1 MGSISRAVKKI
12 ARPKVLLPLAAI
24 ALGGPALAGAM
35 KGTAAGGA
43 LFGKGIASTLPA
55 SAAATGA
62 GGTLL
67 PIAKAAV
74 APTAGILGTGG
85 AFAPLSGTL
94 AKGIMFG
101 LKNPLT
107 AKGLATYGGLG
118 SAALAMRGKP
128 KTEAQ
133 KNLGVDPQAQ
143 YDLAREMNRM
153 MGGAYTDEQLNTI
166 TAPML
171 SRYGGEY
178 ETITNPFQRRRRPMF
193 PGLNYSGLTRFAKDG
208 GSIKPKKRKDAI
220 EEMANEI
227 EQREIILDALF
238 GGTTPGMNEDA
249 IADQMFD
256 MMRREELNPTGRA
269 MGGRIGLAN
278 GGDLKFAVESF
289 IRDFPEFEDLES
301 KELYK
306 EMEKRGYLSDRDEM
320 KDGGIMQMA
329 SAPDPMAER
338 SDMMENIAL
347 DKFGKSLDRLTDDE
361 IIQIEEMIDDMMPM
375 ANGGAVTGMTDMI
388 NQNIDEMQEA
398 LTQQM
403 QSGFTTQEAIVPV
416 NAQEQL
422 GAPPAPTLQA
432 QASPSNFAMAQ
443 RRMGQLNPQARRQMF
458 MNATPVTIGNR
469 QGNFGQLRSLMGY
482 ANGGSIPQTKSI
494 PAGMQLDGRGG
505 GFIPMGARERKDDV
519 PAMLAKNEFVMTA
532 DAVRGAGD
540 GNVNVGA
547 QRMYDLMNN
556 LESKV

>member
-1 MGSISRAVKKI
+1 MGSVKRLVKKI

-133 KNLGVDPQAQ
+133 KNLGVDAQAQ

-166 TAPML
+166 VGPML
-171 SRYGGEY
+171 SQYGGEY

-208 GSIKPKKRKDAI
+208 GSIKPKKRPKGIAEMLAAQEEIKQQMEQAAEDRKQKI
-220 EEMANEI
+220 EQMKEDRDNLISEGRQNIYDSYVDRYEMIQENPLYGPALPPMMTFEEFFTSPGANE
-227 EQREIILDALF
+227 EA
-238 GGTTPGMNEDA
+238 M
-249 IADQMFD
+249 ADQMFD
-256 MMRREELNPTGRA
+256 MRRRERLNPMGR
-269 MGGRIGLAN
+269 
-278 GGDLKFAVESF
+278 
-289 IRDFPEFEDLES
+289 
-301 KELYK
+301 
-306 EMEKRGYLSDRDEM
+306 
-320 KDGGIMQMA
+320 KDGGMMLA
-329 SAPDPMAER
+329 MSDPDPMAER
-338 SDMMENIAL
+338 SDMMENLAL
-347 DKFGKSLDRLTDDE
+347 EKFGKPLDRLSNDE
-361 IIQIEEMIDDMMPM
+361 VIQIEEMIDDMMPM
-375 ANGGAVTGMTDMI
+375 AM
-388 NQNIDEMQEA
+388 
-398 LTQQM
+398 
-403 QSGFTTQEAIVPV
+403 
-416 NAQEQL
+416 
-422 GAPPAPTLQA
+422 
-432 QASPSNFAMAQ
+432 
-443 RRMGQLNPQARRQMF
+443 
-458 MNATPVTIGNR
+458 
-469 QGNFGQLRSLMGY
+469 
-482 ANGGSIPQTKSI
+482 GGSVPQTERI
-494 PAGMQLDGRGG
+494 PNGMQIDGRGG

-532 DAVRGAGD
+532 DAVRAAGGGD
-540 GNVNVGA
+540 VNKGA